1 MAEGSSHWRA
11 MLQPLFD
18 SFVATQL
25 HTIVAQVPT
34 LASIFPLLLF
44 TLFQKPLHSKCSFS
58 CVRFR
63 SCSRF
68 AFLIHLILLLSFF
81 HALEIIPFNITQ
93 HRHTKKRSPCH
104 SALTDSFPFDDNNG
118 NDDDDKARVSMLQN
132 LFNQNRLK

>member
-25 HTIVAQVPT
+25 HDRCSSTDPRFHISVVVHFVSKT
-34 LASIFPLLLF
+34 ASLKMFFLLRSLWLLF
-44 TLFQKPLHSKCSFS
+44 S
-58 CVRFR
+58 VR
-63 SCSRF
+63 
-68 AFLIHLILLLSFF
+68 LSNSLDIVIVFF